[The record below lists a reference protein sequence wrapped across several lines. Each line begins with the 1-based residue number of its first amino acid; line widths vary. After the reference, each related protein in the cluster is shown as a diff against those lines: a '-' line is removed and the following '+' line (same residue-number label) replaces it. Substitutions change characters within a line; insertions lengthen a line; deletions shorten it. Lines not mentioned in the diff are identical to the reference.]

1 MAKDVRREHGG
12 DPVSGQ
18 VHRLRANDAGVH
30 DQRVD
35 GSVDGRQ
42 AGADRTQIGNVHE
55 NDVEDAPAGL
65 RFELGLCRCRPI
77 SVPARQV
84 DPRYLGT

>member
-18 VHRLRANDAGVH
+18 VHRLRANDTSVH

-35 GSVDGRQ
+35 GSVDGHK
-42 AGADRTQIGNVHE
+42 AGAHRTQIGDVHE
-55 NDVEDAPAGL
+55 NDVEDVPTGL
-65 RFELGLCRCRPI
+65 RFEFGLCRYRPI
-77 SVPARQV
+77 LVPARQV
-84 DPRYLGT
+84 DPRHLGT

>member
-18 VHRLRANDAGVH
+18 VNRLRANDTSVH

-35 GSVDGRQ
+35 GSVDFGQ
-42 AGADRTQIGNVHE
+42 AGADRAQIGNIHE
-55 NDVEDAPAGL
+55 NDVEDGPAGL
-65 RFELGLCRCRPI
+65 HFELGLRRARPLR
-77 SVPARQV
+77 VPAPQV
-84 DPRYLGT
+84 DAAELGT